1 MALLADGTLNT
12 MESLK
17 AQDSGVLEVS
27 HGEGV
32 DLTAKLE
39 IARHEIEIEIDALL
53 RTSGCGSLEQVVATT
68 ALKRWHLLLTLSM
81 TYRDAYFSQLNDR
94 YKERWKAYEVE
105 AREAAERVLEDGV
118 GMARAPLA
126 RPGAA
131 RAEIAAGSLAET
143 TYWVKTS
150 WVGAD
155 GAESEASEGITVAA
169 DWPHSLV
176 VRQSVEAPPET
187 AVGWNVYVGS
197 TPGEETKQNVAML
210 ALGAAWT
217 LSAGSLAAGTA
228 PKAGQAA
235 DFYCSRQRLL
245 RRG

>member
-1 MALLADGTLNT
+1 MALLVDGTLNT

-17 AQDSGVLEVS
+17 AQDSGVLEVA

-53 RTSGCGSLEQVVATT
+53 RRTGCGRLEQVAAAA

-94 YKERWKAYEVE
+94 YKQRWRAYEAE
-105 AREAAERVLEDGV
+105 ARAAAERVLEDGV
-118 GMARAPLA
+118 GMVNAPLA

-131 RAEIAAGSLAET
+131 RVEVEAGSLAET

-150 WVGAD
+150 WAGAD
-155 GAESEASEGITVAA
+155 GAESEASEGTMVAA
-169 DWPHSLV
+169 DWPHTLS
-176 VRQSVEAPPET
+176 VRQSVEAPPEAAT
-187 AVGWNVYVGS
+187 GWNVYAGQA
-197 TPGEETKQNVAML
+197 PGEETRQNSATL
-210 ALGAAWT
+210 ALGEAWT
-217 LSAGSLAAGTA
+217 LSTGGLVQGPA
-228 PKAGQAA
+228 PAEGQAA
-235 DFYCSRQRLL
+235 EFYCSRRRML